1 MSKYHHMKTMYPVVN
16 SWEYLQNVNLDQI
29 HGFLPMVEIEI
40 ILHAFE
46 GFLHVL
52 LVGVR
57 GHAIAYFAGFY
68 TYCSLSY
75 IHLVYFEDKYM

>member
-1 MSKYHHMKTMYPVVN
+1 MTTVHYVVEPHVLN
-16 SWEYLQNVNLDQI
+16 K
-29 HGFLPMVEIEI
+29 GMVEIEI

>member
-1 MSKYHHMKTMYPVVN
+1 
-16 SWEYLQNVNLDQI
+16 
-29 HGFLPMVEIEI
+29 MVEIEI

-75 IHLVYFEDKYM
+75 IHLVHFEDKYM

>member
-1 MSKYHHMKTMYPVVN
+1 MIVFLELLNGLWVN
-16 SWEYLQNVNLDQI
+16 EFKLIV
-29 HGFLPMVEIEI
+29 FLIQYCMVEIEI

-46 GFLHVL
+46 GILQVL

-57 GHAIAYFAGFY
+57 GHAIAYFLGFY
-68 TYCSLSY
+68 TYCSPSY